1 MSHRDSLIK
10 KNKELSK
17 PMDLMNVGF
26 VGAAGGE
33 DEPNLDY
40 WDTYSMSNTYY
51 TELFPSGSGGSG
63 SQNDTLTDPEYA
75 HIATV
80 SGSSAHRDNGSV
92 TFTWSG
98 SAAGDGVRISHLAAS
113 GASNGTRVYEYH
125 DGSGWVNLNIS
136 VTNESDPQDYA
147 DIETVTIRGLN
158 AFTQV
163 RYTQD
168 SSSGWMHEK
177 IYQMAR
183 TS

>member
-1 MSHRDSLIK
+1 MDKIK
-10 KNKELSK
+10 NFIDKQKELKS
-17 PMDLMNVGF
+17 PHTGMFFGVSSSQGEPEPDL
-26 VGAAGGE
+26 A
-33 DEPNLDY
+33 Y
-40 WDTYSMSNTYY
+40 WNSYSMSNTYY
-51 TELFPSGSGGSG
+51 NVLIPDGGSG
-63 SQNDTLTDPEYA
+63 SQNDTLSGDEYA
-75 HIATV
+75 NVATV

-113 GASNGTRVYEYH
+113 GASAGTRVYEYY

-136 VTNESDPQDYA
+136 VTNESDPVDLG

-168 SSSGWMHEK
+168 SASGWMHER